1 MTLPRPRACLF
12 AHGRGNANNKLR
24 PEKVQSSCFRTG
36 VRFPSAPPLRNDLC
50 MSGGR
55 ASAPASTA
63 KVFLRSKS
71 QPLCWVAIL
80 FFRFASYSTVFTQ
93 YIKSAARWAAL
104 FMVELRAMRNTE
116 GVRPQAFCH
125 RKMAAVRSPAAFGC
139 AKRNCAGARSKRSL
153 RSIPLSRNRIR
164 RQAILVC
171 RLVFTML
178 FP

>member
-93 YIKSAARWAAL
+93 YIKNAARWAAL

-116 GVRPQAFCH
+116 GFDHKHFAIARWPRCEAPRLLAVPKENAQGHGAS
-125 RKMAAVRSPAAFGC
+125 AACGVFP
-139 AKRNCAGARSKRSL
+139 SL
-153 RSIPLSRNRIR
+153 GTGSADR
-164 RQAILVC
+164 
-171 RLVFTML
+171 T
-178 FP
+178 